1 MPCKEFYKMAKSVKP
16 EKILE
21 SLNKLYEKRAI
32 LDKQI
37 LETEK
42 SFVNAA
48 SVQSGISVK
57 STGSSKRK
65 APASRKPPVKK
76 NKES

>member
-1 MPCKEFYKMAKSVKP
+1 MARAVKP

-21 SLNKLYEKRAI
+21 SLKKLYEKRAI

-42 SFVNAA
+42 SFVAVSAQPGSAA
-48 SVQSGISVK
+48 PAK
-57 STGSSKRK
+57 SAGRPKRK
-65 APASRKPPVKK
+65 APAPRKPSVKK

>member
-1 MPCKEFYKMAKSVKP
+1 MAKSVKP

-21 SLNKLYEKRAI
+21 SLKKLYEKRKG
-32 LDKQI
+32 LDQQI

-42 SFVNAA
+42 SLVVATSAQAGNASA
-48 SVQSGISVK
+48 VAGKSAGRPKKKVQV
-57 STGSSKRK
+57 SKRP
-65 APASRKPPVKK
+65 PAKRSR

>member
-1 MPCKEFYKMAKSVKP
+1 MAKSVKP

-21 SLNKLYEKRAI
+21 SLKKLYEKRAV

-42 SFVNAA
+42 SFANAA
-48 SVQSGISVK
+48 SVQSGIVVK
-57 STGSSKRK
+57 STGRK

-76 NKES
+76 QETLSQTLNIL